1 MRPAKLGKH
10 SRRGG
15 YAWIDIRSGPAEYG
29 PASSGNGFVS
39 EGSLPSPGQGLSLP
53 AAIASTVWRTV
64 QHLFL
69 PVPSS
74 LARPFSSHVII
85 HVMEMT
91 DMQTSGEKE
100 AEDARRK
107 AWAEV
112 VAELQKMAVG
122 AQTFELHFRQISLDQ
137 CELCAASL
145 ALALRDHTS
154 RVLDGLQSLRT
165 VVHQHIDSKELRDW
179 LGKYGDEFWG
189 LRMSESQGQ
198 RTVPVFSYRVGPS
211 FSSDSEPL
219 LLDRFHQAV
228 SLSKWS
234 LL

>member
-1 MRPAKLGKH
+1 MDRYTVGT
-10 SRRGG
+10 
-15 YAWIDIRSGPAEYG
+15 SGV

-112 VAELQKMAVG
+112 VAELQVAVG
-122 AQTFELHFRQISLDQ
+122 AQTFELHFRQISLTSASS
-137 CELCAASL
+137 AASCTRPEGSHEQG
-145 ALALRDHTS
+145 AR
-154 RVLDGLQSLRT
+154 RT
-165 VVHQHIDSKELRDW
+165 
-179 LGKYGDEFWG
+179 
-189 LRMSESQGQ
+189 
-198 RTVPVFSYRVGPS
+198 
-211 FSSDSEPL
+211 
-219 LLDRFHQAV
+219 AV
-228 SLSKWS
+228 SPHGRPSAH
-234 LL
+234 